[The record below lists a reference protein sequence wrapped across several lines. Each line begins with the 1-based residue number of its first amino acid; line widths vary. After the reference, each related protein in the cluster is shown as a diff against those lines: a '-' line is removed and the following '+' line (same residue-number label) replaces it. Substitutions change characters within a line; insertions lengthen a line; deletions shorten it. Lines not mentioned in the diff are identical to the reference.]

1 MHPMEKIEEIPLRMV
16 GNSIYLR
23 VPRDFVRANQLRAGD
38 VVLWNS
44 ESGNFRIV
52 QLATLKE
59 PAVLRED
66 LEAARQELAAAE

>member
-1 MHPMEKIEEIPLRMV
+1 MHHMTNIQEIPLRMV

-23 VPRDFVRANQLRAGD
+23 VPRDYVLANKLRPGD

-44 ESGNFRIV
+44 DSGNFRIV

-59 PAVLRED
+59 PPVVQEELR
-66 LEAARQELAAAE
+66 AARQELAAE